1 MRDMLKSKESA
12 KKKKNKIKVVLLFII
27 FEVIF
32 TAVTAPFVFYH
43 GPFKNIKTIVVG
55 SAMTTLTLQR
65 LVTSFISDEK
75 IKLIM
80 SDQNIEVIAQDNVDG
95 VNGIKVEHKNDN
107 SIERYDLT
115 SKKFKGYILVIKD
128 PTRIKVGFA
137 SMPYKA
143 GELTSEIARN
153 NRAIAAINGGAFSN
167 EHSEL
172 PSIEKGTSPTGIIM
186 SDGKIIFNNIENDDE
201 TNEVIAITESGK
213 LLVGKHSISEMKT
226 ASVEEAVSF
235 GPALIVNG
243 VKAITTGDGGW
254 GIAPRTAIAQKKDG
268 TIIFIVIDGRRINS
282 FGATL
287 RELQD
292 ELYKFGA
299 YNAANLDGGSSS
311 TLFYND
317 EVINNPCGKLGERK
331 VPSIIYV
338 EKERKE

>member
-1 MRDMLKSKESA
+1 MLKSKKSA
-12 KKKKNKIKVVLLFII
+12 KKKRNKIKVVLLFII
-27 FEVIF
+27 FELIF
-32 TAVTAPFVFYH
+32 TSVTAPFVFYH
-43 GPFKNIKTIVVG
+43 GPFKTIKTIVVG

-65 LVTSFISDEK
+65 LVTSFISEEK
-75 IKLIM
+75 IKQIM
-80 SDQNIEVIAQDNVDG
+80 SDQKIESITQDNVDG
-95 VNGIKVEHKNDN
+95 INGIKVEHKNDN
-107 SIERYDLT
+107 TIERYELT
-115 SKKFKGYILVIKD
+115 SKKFKGYILLIKD

-143 GELTSEIARN
+143 GEPTSEIARN
-153 NRAIAAINGGAFSN
+153 NRAIAAINGGAFSK
-167 EHSEL
+167 ELSE
-172 PSIEKGTSPTGIIM
+172 SSSKEKETSPSGIIM

-201 TNEVIAITESGK
+201 SNEVIALTKAGK
-213 LLVGKHSISEMKT
+213 LLVGRHSISEMQT
-226 ASVEEAVSF
+226 DSVEEAVSF

-243 VKAITTGDGGW
+243 VKTITTGDGGW
-254 GIAPRTAIAQKKDG
+254 GIAPRTAIAQRKDG
-268 TIIFIVIDGRRINS
+268 TIIFIVIDGRRISS

-287 RELQD
+287 RDVQD

-338 EKERKE
+338 EKERKQ

>member
-1 MRDMLKSKESA
+1 MLNSKETTKKKSNKSKF
-12 KKKKNKIKVVLLFII
+12 VLLFII
-27 FEVIF
+27 FEFIF
-32 TAVTAPFVFYH
+32 TAVTAPFVLYH

-55 SAMTTLTLQR
+55 SAMTTLTLQG

-75 IKLIM
+75 IKQIM
-80 SDQNIEVIAQDNVDG
+80 SEQNIESITQDNVDG

-107 SIERYDLT
+107 TIERYDLT
-115 SKKFKGYILVIKD
+115 CEKFRGYMLVIKD

-137 SMPYKA
+137 SMPYKS
-143 GELTSEIARN
+143 GEPTSEIAKN
-153 NRAIAAINGGAFSN
+153 NRAIAAINGGAFLN

-172 PSIEKGTSPTGIIM
+172 PSIENGTSPTGIIM
-186 SDGKIIFNNIENDDE
+186 SDGKIIFNNIENYDE
-201 TNEVIAITESGK
+201 TNEVIALTKSGK
-213 LLVGKHSISEMKT
+213 LLVGRHSISEMKI

-268 TIIFIVIDGRRINS
+268 TIIFIVIDGRRISS

-338 EKERKE
+338 EKERKQ